1 MIDTI
6 NNIFREIPWKR
17 KVAIQSVDL
26 NTGQVVI
33 FDETVPMEIR
43 NDAIRSSAS
52 IPAVFPPVKIDDMHL
67 VDGGNF

>member
-1 MIDTI
+1 MKDAID
-6 NNIFREIPWKR
+6 NLLRDIPWKR
-17 KVAIQSVDL
+17 KIAIQSVDL

-43 NDAIRSSAS
+43 NDVVRSSAS
-52 IPAVFPPVKIDDMHL
+52 IPAVFPPVKIDDMSL